1 MKVISVSCK
10 NLSNR
15 HSSKGTVLLAA
26 ALIET
31 PPVVQSLFYFQR
43 VSTRDSFNYGHTV
56 TLKLKHLFC
65 TRILLVKIN
74 L

>member
-1 MKVISVSCK
+1 MKVIPVSCK

-31 PPVVQSLFYFQR
+31 PFVQWLFYFQR
-43 VSTRDSFNYGHTV
+43 VFTQYSFIYGHTV
-56 TLKLKHLFC
+56 TLKLH
-65 TRILLVKIN
+65 
-74 L
+74 

>member
-1 MKVISVSCK
+1 MKVIPVSCK
-10 NLSNR
+10 NLSDR

-31 PPVVQSLFYFQR
+31 PSVVQLLFYFQR
-43 VSTRDSFNYGHTV
+43 VFTQYSFIYGHTV
-56 TLKLKHLFC
+56 TLKLHFY
-65 TRILLVKIN
+65 TRIILVNIN